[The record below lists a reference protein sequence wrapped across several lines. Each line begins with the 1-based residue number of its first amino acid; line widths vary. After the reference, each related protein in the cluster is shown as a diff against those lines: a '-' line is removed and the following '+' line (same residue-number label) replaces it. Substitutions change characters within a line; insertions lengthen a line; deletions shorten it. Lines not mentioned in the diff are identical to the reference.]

1 MFEIRVILDDTL
13 IIFDSFLL
21 FEEIKIKDLTYFVLY
36 KRWNCKLIPIVWV
49 MVSNS
54 VDFLCLFIAF

>member
-36 KRWNCKLIPIVWV
+36 KR
-49 MVSNS
+49 
-54 VDFLCLFIAF
+54 